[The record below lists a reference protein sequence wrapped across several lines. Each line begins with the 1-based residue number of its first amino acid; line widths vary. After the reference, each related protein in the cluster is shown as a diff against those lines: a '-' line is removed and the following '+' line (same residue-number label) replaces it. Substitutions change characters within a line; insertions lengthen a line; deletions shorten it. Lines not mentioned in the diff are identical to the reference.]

1 MANERHRVDP
11 ARGVRYA
18 LRSAMEKAMRVRIR
32 RAHRRL
38 TKQHLQGAL
47 LGVMLV
53 AALGALV
60 ASSSLTTMGRD
71 LRWLGKRLV
80 EKRQLIEHQRA
91 QLAEF
96 VAVTE
101 RLTARLEEAS
111 EHLEAVQAVAHLE
124 QAAHV
129 MAAGPGDLAFDAA
142 VDPVDR
148 ALDRLARLDEQ
159 AETLNE
165 ATGLLG
171 GLFADDGLWGG
182 GVPSAWPVGGQV
194 TSYFGMRASPV
205 SGRWKMHPGLDIS
218 APAGTAVE
226 AAASGHVTFAGYRS
240 GYGKTIVVDHGD
252 GLKTLYAHL
261 SRIHVGRGELV
272 EQHEVIG
279 AVGSTG
285 RTTGP
290 HLHYEVRFRGR
301 PVDPMCYAGAPEAPS
316 RRVQTA
322 LTTRG

>member
-1 MANERHRVDP
+1 M
-11 ARGVRYA
+11 RG
-18 LRSAMEKAMRVRIR
+18 RIR

-53 AALGALV
+53 AALGGLV
-60 ASSSLTTMGRD
+60 ASSSLSTMGRD

-101 RLTARLEEAS
+101 RLTARLAEAS
-111 EHLEAVQAVAHLE
+111 EHLEAVQAAANLE
-124 QAAHV
+124 QAPHV
-129 MAAGPGDLAFDAA
+129 LPASGSNLGFD
-142 VDPVDR
+142 VWQDPVER
-148 ALDRLARLDEQ
+148 AIDRLIRLDEQ
-159 AETLNE
+159 ADSFSE
-165 ATGLLG
+165 ATALIGGLL
-171 GLFADDGLWGG
+171 ADDELWGG

-194 TSYFGMRASPV
+194 TSYFGMRASPI
-205 SGRWKMHPGLDIS
+205 SGRWKMHPGMDIS
-218 APAGTAVE
+218 AAAGTAVE
-226 AAASGHVTFAGYRS
+226 ATAPGRVTFAGYRS
-240 GYGKTIVVDHGD
+240 GYGNTIVVDHGD
-252 GLKTLYAHL
+252 SLKTLYAHL
-261 SRIHVGRGELV
+261 SRVHVVRGELV
-272 EQHEVIG
+272 EQNEVIG

-285 RTTGP
+285 RATGP

-301 PVDPMCYAGAPEAPS
+301 PVDPMCYSGTPATPS
-316 RRVQTA
+316 HRARTT